1 MNQTDPARV
10 LASVVHDIGLDL
22 PGLLKELES
31 IPRRIYRLRK
41 KIAPLKAE
49 MKLLQSRY
57 ESKGRSPSHYDL
69 ERTILLSKLKEDAR
83 AIYKR
88 NPEFRQTNAG
98 KQVIEV
104 RQELTDGRAED
115 IAHGS
120 PSYTAFVEQ
129 GEADRRRIAELGKE
143 IGEHYNV
150 IEGLKGREK
159 YILQTIDI
167 GKMLGYNRSAEAKL

>member
-1 MNQTDPARV
+1 MSDSDPARV
-10 LASVVHDIGLDL
+10 LALVTQDIGLDL
-22 PGLLKELES
+22 MGLLKELEN
-31 IPRRIYRLRK
+31 IPRRIYRLRR

-57 ESKGRSPSHYDL
+57 ESHGRSSSHYDL
-69 ERTILLSKLKEDAR
+69 ARTVLLSKLKEDAR
-83 AIYKR
+83 GIYKR

-98 KQVIEV
+98 KEILEI

-120 PSYTAFVEQ
+120 ASYTAFVEQ

-159 YILQTIDI
+159 YILQTLDI
-167 GKMLGYNRSAEAKL
+167 GKMLGYNRSGEMRL